1 QFATIGIGGNFYPFV
16 SPVCFKN
23 GESRKIFSDTIR
35 FYGESA
41 KQLESL
47 RGEQLTISGFLQR
60 FGYSKEFE
68 NKYLIPMFATIN
80 TCTILSAKNY
90 PAEAVIRYHSK
101 GLKFLRFL
109 TASHGTKDITEKL
122 SIGAKELRLKT
133 NPRKIEQNGKKVFV
147 SFDDGKEEFDR
158 VIIATPANQAI
169 SLLPDEMAPEKELLS
184 SFHYEESEILMH
196 TDPSFMPNKK
206 RHWAPLCFTLS
217 PETDK
222 PSATIRLNKVLPE
235 IGKVEIFQTWNPL
248 EEPKRGTLISRSRFE
263 RPIIDLKNQKTVE
276 KLKALQ
282 EQPGRKIWF
291 CGSYA
296 RYGIPLLEAGVS
308 TSLDVKRWVENSER
322 F

>member
-1 QFATIGIGGNFYPFV
+1 
-16 SPVCFKN
+16 
-23 GESRKIFSDTIR
+23 
-35 FYGESA
+35 
-41 KQLESL
+41 
-47 RGEQLTISGFLQR
+47 
-60 FGYSKEFE
+60 
-68 NKYLIPMFATIN
+68 MFATIN

-206 RHWAPLCFTLS
+206 DIGPHF
-217 PETDK
+217 
-222 PSATIRLNKVLPE
+222 VLL
-235 IGKVEIFQTWNPL
+235 FRRRQTNL
-248 EEPKRGTLISRSRFE
+248 LLRF
-263 RPIIDLKNQKTVE
+263 V
-276 KLKALQ
+276 
-282 EQPGRKIWF
+282 
-291 CGSYA
+291 
-296 RYGIPLLEAGVS
+296 
-308 TSLDVKRWVENSER
+308 
-322 F
+322 